1 LTQPCPAE
9 QQRLHAPASDVT
21 ERLTTR
27 PTGLNGGPC
36 FTEHVEPNGYV
47 WWYIDAL
54 SDDGQFGLT
63 IIAFVGSVFSP
74 YYASARRRAGSS
86 GATAGEHCAINVA
99 LYDKL
104 GPASARAVRTHGH
117 RWAMTERASRHVHI
131 EANSFKVGPSSLS
144 WDGRHLTIDL
154 DEITLPMPASLRG
167 RVVVTPRAIWTES
180 YPLDAAGAHHW
191 RPIAPIARVTVNMT
205 DPLVHWEGTAY
216 VDSNHGRSPLEGA
229 FQRWDWSRA
238 KPLASPKGSDVI
250 AENTEATRVV
260 YDILRVDGTTVTLA
274 KEFHVGAEN
283 SPRTADF
290 AAPPHQPLP
299 TTGWGI
305 RRATACDIGATCAVV
320 KTVEDTPFYA
330 RSIISSVIGGTPM
343 VGVHESLSL
352 KRFSLRWVQFLLHF
366 KMPRRR

>member
-1 LTQPCPAE
+1 MAE
-9 QQRLHAPASDVT
+9 L
-21 ERLTTR
+21 LTTR
-27 PTGLNGGPC
+27 PTSLNGGPC
-36 FTEHVEPNGYV
+36 FTEHVGPNGYV

-54 SDDGQFGLT
+54 SDDGQFALT
-63 IIAFVGSVFSP
+63 IIAFIGSVFSP

-104 GPASARAVRTHGH
+104 APASAGAAPTHGH
-117 RWAMTERASRHVHI
+117 RWAMTERAGRHVQI
-131 EANSFKVGPSSLS
+131 EADLFRVGPSSVS
-144 WDGRHLTIDL
+144 WDGRQLVIDL
-154 DEITLPMPASLRG
+154 DEITLPLPARLRG

-191 RPIAPIARVTVNMT
+191 RPIAPIARVSVDMT
-205 DPLVHWEGTAY
+205 EPPVHWEGTAY
-216 VDSNHGRSPLEGA
+216 VDSNHGHAPLEGA
-229 FQRWDWSRA
+229 FERWDWSRA
-238 KPLASPKGSDVI
+238 KPLTEPKGTDVT
-250 AENTEATRVV
+250 AENREATRVV

-274 KEFHVGAEN
+274 KAFHVDADGSA
-283 SPRTADF
+283 RTTEF
-290 AAPPHQPLP
+290 AAPPHLPLP

-305 RRATACDIGATCAVV
+305 RRAAACDTGAVCAVV
-320 KTVEDTPFYA
+320 KTVEDTPFYV
-330 RSIISSVIGGTPM
+330 RSIITSVIGGTPM